1 MPDPED
7 REEPPAIDPDRHFQD
22 SGPPACQSVIV
33 LRIGPKQRID
43 QFLRLLVMPL
53 RHLDKQLSL
62 EVDQFFLR
70 IRALQAD
77 VVVPQRFTV
86 VGFLR
91 KKSPIRRGAPGNS
104 LGLSTRRFKIAAISA
119 GFFTLT

>member
-7 REEPPAIDPDRHFQD
+7 REEPPAIDPDCHFQIQ
-22 SGPPACQSVIV
+22 GRPLAQSVIV
-33 LRIGPKQRID
+33 LGLAEQRID

-104 LGLSTRRFKIAAISA
+104 LGLSTRRFKVAAISA